1 MESRKYHGKICDF
14 DFYVI
19 SLNADEANAEHLS
32 LDEAFQEMK
41 RRIACAPS
49 HATLALGVD
58 YTITSPEY
66 FTKGNLGAVDLI
78 HRKNGEYR
86 VLDDIKTDKVSMNEA
101 LISVNAMQK
110 VREFVAEKE
119 MAHDK
124 RNENRERCF

>member
-58 YTITSPEY
+58 YTITSPEH
-66 FTKGNLGAVDLI
+66 FTKGNLGAVDLL
-78 HRKNGEYR
+78 HRKNGEY
-86 VLDDIKTDKVSMNEA
+86 L
-101 LISVNAMQK
+101 LP
-110 VREFVAEKE
+110 F
-119 MAHDK
+119 
-124 RNENRERCF
+124 CFCCP

>member
-66 FTKGNLGAVDLI
+66 FTKGNLGAVDLL

-86 VLDDIKTDKVSMNEA
+86 VLDDIKTDKVLMDEA
-101 LISVNAMQK
+101 LISVNSMQRAK
-110 VREFVAEKE
+110 EFVATEKE
-119 MAHDK
+119 AANEK
-124 RNENRERCF
+124 RIEDPER

>member
-32 LDEAFQEMK
+32 LDEAFQEMT
-41 RRIACAPS
+41 RRIACVPS

-86 VLDDIKTDKVSMNEA
+86 VLDDIKTDKVLMDEA
-101 LISVNAMQK
+101 LISVNSMQRVK
-110 VREFVAEKE
+110 EFVATEKE
-119 MAHDK
+119 AANEK
-124 RNENRERCF
+124 RIEDPER

>member
-66 FTKGNLGAVDLI
+66 FTKGNLGAVDLL

-86 VLDDIKTDKVSMNEA
+86 VLDDIKTDKVLMDEA
-101 LISVNAMQK
+101 LISVNSMQRVK
-110 VREFVAEKE
+110 EFVATEKE
-119 MAHDK
+119 AANEK
-124 RNENRERCF
+124 RIEDRER

>member
-86 VLDDIKTDKVSMNEA
+86 VLDDIKTDKVLMDEA
-101 LISVNAMQK
+101 LISVNSMQRVK
-110 VREFVAEKE
+110 EFVATEKE
-119 MAHDK
+119 AANEK
-124 RNENRERCF
+124 RIEDPER